1 MASITQSEIRVANP
15 KWDDSEIALACS
27 SRAKCDYCPHFLED
41 PINGQILVKSRGNT
55 NPRVLVVDEA
65 PGPEENRKGFSFIGP
80 SARHGESLLIRAGIP
95 LEEILFTSI
104 VKCYPHKPDRS
115 SRSPT
120 EQEVSSCIGY
130 LLDEIERYSPEVIIT
145 LGNISTKYLTGIY
158 SSSITSMSGKFYR
171 IPIRGKEYLIV
182 PSVHPSAD
190 LHSRGRFESSI
201 LRSGSLA
208 WGLINQVEV
217 PVQTEILNSN
227 WSAEGYLKGLID
239 KYRRGEI
246 EEVAFDLEYD
256 TSVSDKRSESNRL
269 GNLDLF
275 DPEKKLVAASFATDS
290 SSGVSIPLHHFE
302 SKVDVDKVAPLLRQV
317 LTELPIV
324 VHGFLKAEGPW
335 TREKLGV
342 VPNMHRDTM
351 LMSYALHMSTRGH
364 GLKPLAQDFLGW
376 GNWSIPGDAWFNEQ
390 PPERRSYKYMPIDMM
405 GRYSAIDPVA
415 TKALKDVFESK
426 IEEEGLWPSY
436 QRRHDLAFT
445 LLDIEERGALVDM
458 EMLSRLRKEYPKI
471 ADSSLLRLKGFDE
484 VSSLYGDKFNPRSS
498 VQLVDVLFNKFGAP
512 VLSMN
517 PALRRG
523 EKPANIKI
531 PQGLK
536 AGSTSIPYSVS
547 ISTPNAWLGSLSGE
561 KGSEKIELLQDGSTD
576 YINLKKPLKYDHSAP
591 VYLNPGSPSASD
603 SVVVKMLNDPS
614 VKDNK
619 SLYEFLSELRLYK
632 KVKKLSNDYFEVI
645 PKNIVPGTNRLTI
658 NYLAH
663 VTETGR
669 LAARNMNIHSFPASS
684 DVRRLFVSR
693 WQDSGGLVS
702 QMDQSQLE
710 MRVLAALTNDQHFI
724 DVYYSC
730 PKCSYIGSSEDNG
743 VCPKCLVTLGGD
755 LHSMTASQIFNKDP
769 DNVTKDER
777 RYAKTISFGIVYGA
791 SAFLIAD
798 QTGLTVQEA
807 DQMIRRFMKRFD
819 RVASWIEDQHKNF
832 EVRGWAKSPL
842 GTKLYFEHFDSDKR
856 SERERG
862 KRQSQNYIVQSAAA
876 EMVIDSL
883 TLVNNEMKSM
893 HSHPWETTHDSI
905 VFDLHPDEIMK
916 ALKLG
921 KSCMEERILSIHD
934 WMNVPL
940 IADVNLGVR
949 WDGDLVVKSFD
960 DSILHVK
967 GNSAYYNETLAALRK
982 NYTVKEEIVDRY
994 KEEVSDTVTTKSGY
1008 VGKSASDVGVEA
1020 VWYI

>member
-1 MASITQSEIRVANP
+1 MSEITPAEIRAANP
-15 KWDDSEIALACS
+15 KWDDAEISSACA
-27 SRAKCDYCPHFLED
+27 SRAKCSYCPHFLED
-41 PINGQILVKSRGNT
+41 PVNGQILVKSRGSIK
-55 NPRVLVVDEA
+55 PRVLVVGEA
-65 PGPEENRKGFSFIGP
+65 PGPEENRKGLSFIGP
-80 SARHGESLLIRAGIP
+80 AANHGEALLVRAGIP
-95 LEEILFTSI
+95 SEEILFTNI

-115 SRSPT
+115 PRSPT
-120 EQEVSSCIGY
+120 EQEVSSCVSY

-145 LGNISTKYLTGIY
+145 FGNIPTRYLTGIY
-158 SSSITSMSGKFYR
+158 SSSITSMAGKFYR

-227 WSAEGYLKGLID
+227 WSAEGYLKGLL
-239 KYRRGEI
+239 KQFKAGEI
-246 EEVAFDLEYD
+246 SEVAFDLEYD

-275 DPEKKLVAASFATDS
+275 DSEKKLVAASFATDIS
-290 SSGVSIPLHHFE
+290 GGVSIPLHHFE
-302 SKVDVDKVAPLLRQV
+302 SKVDVEKIAPLLRQV
-317 LTELPIV
+317 LTEIPTV

-351 LMSYALHMSTRGH
+351 LMSYALHMATRGH
-364 GLKPLAQDFLGW
+364 GLKPLAQEFLGW

-415 TKALKDVFESK
+415 TLALKHVFEEK
-426 IEEEGLWPSY
+426 IDNEGLWDAY
-436 QRRHDLAFT
+436 QRRHELSYT

-458 EMLSRLRKEYPKI
+458 DMLSRLRVEYPKI
-471 ADSSLLRLKGFDE
+471 ADSALSRLQSFDE
-484 VSSLYGDKFNPRSS
+484 VYSLYEGKFNPRSS
-498 VQLVDVLFNKFGAP
+498 AQLVNVLFGKFGAP

-531 PQGLK
+531 PYNLK
-536 AGSTSIPYSVS
+536 AGSTSIPHAIS
-547 ISTPNAWLGSLSGE
+547 IATPAAWVGDLSGE
-561 KGSEKIELLQDGSTD
+561 KGSEKVELLHDGATD
-576 YINLKKPLKYDHSAP
+576 ALNLKKPLKYDHAAP

-603 SVVVKMLNDPS
+603 AVIVKLLNDPA
-614 VKDNK
+614 VKK
-619 SLYEFLSELRLYK
+619 KEKLYEFLSELRLYK
-632 KVKKLSNDYFEVI
+632 KVKKLSNDYFETI
-645 PKNIVPGTNRLTI
+645 PKNIVPETNRLTI

-684 DVRRLFVSR
+684 DVRRLLVSR
-693 WQDSGGLVS
+693 WQSEGGLVS

-710 MRVLAALTNDQHFI
+710 MRVLAALTKDEHFI
-724 DVYYSC
+724 NVYYSC
-730 PKCSYIGSSEDNG
+730 PKCDYVGCAEDNG
-743 VCPKCLVTLGGD
+743 VCPTCMVALGGD
-755 LHSMTASQIFNKDP
+755 LHSMTAGQIFNKDP
-769 DNVTKDER
+769 ESVTKNER

-798 QTGLTVQEA
+798 QTGLSVQES
-807 DQMIRRFMKRFD
+807 DQMIKRFMKRFD
-819 RVASWIEDQHKNF
+819 RVAAWIEEQHKNF
-832 EVRGWAKSPL
+832 EAQGWAKSPL
-842 GTKLYFEHFDSDKR
+842 GTKLYFEHFNSDKR
-856 SERERG
+856 AERERG
-862 KRQSQNYIVQSAAA
+862 KRQSQNYIVQSSAA

-883 TLVNNEMKSM
+883 TLVNNEMKDM
-893 HSHPWETTHDSI
+893 KSHPWETTHDSI
-905 VFDLHPDEIMK
+905 VFDLHPDEIMG

-934 WMNVPL
+934 WMTVPL

-949 WDGDLVVKSFD
+949 WDGDLVVKTFD
-960 DSILHVK
+960 DDHLHVK
-967 GNSAYYNETLAALRK
+967 GNGAYYEETLEALRR
-982 NYTVKEEIVDRY
+982 NYDVKEEIVSTY
-994 KEEVSDTVTTKSGY
+994 EEEVSDTITTKSGY
-1008 VGKSASDVGVEA
+1008 AGKSSRRDGVEA
-1020 VWYI
+1020 IWRV